1 MTLASSNLN
10 IDLETRMR
18 RERAGDSEYIT
29 EGIYDQLKINEAGGG
44 KLPFLEG
51 GGEGVVSD
59 FTSTGVTLFQLTKL
73 SQGQISTPLSVYR
86 LFTRLFTFVHFR
98 GSYYRGV

>member
-44 KLPFLEG
+44 IRPVSYTHLTLP
-51 GGEGVVSD
+51 
-59 FTSTGVTLFQLTKL
+59 TKR
-73 SQGQISTPLSVYR
+73 IV
-86 LFTRLFTFVHFR
+86 
-98 GSYYRGV
+98 

>member
-51 GGEGVVSD
+51 GGDGIRLHIDRCHPFSIDKAFTGSNQYPSLSLQTFYKVVYICA
-59 FTSTGVTLFQLTKL
+59 L
-73 SQGQISTPLSVYR
+73 
-86 LFTRLFTFVHFR
+86 
-98 GSYYRGV
+98 

>member
-44 KLPFLEG
+44 KLLFLGGWGGWYQTSHRQVSPF
-51 GGEGVVSD
+51 
-59 FTSTGVTLFQLTKL
+59 FN
-73 SQGQISTPLSVYR
+73 
-86 LFTRLFTFVHFR
+86 
-98 GSYYRGV
+98 

>member
-51 GGEGVVSD
+51 GGGGVVSD

>member
-44 KLPFLEG
+44 KLLFLEG
-51 GGEGVVSD
+51 GGGVGGIRLHIDRCHPFSID
-59 FTSTGVTLFQLTKL
+59 KAFTGSIQYPSL
-73 SQGQISTPLSVYR
+73 SLQTFYKVVYICA
-86 LFTRLFTFVHFR
+86 L
-98 GSYYRGV
+98 

>member
-1 MTLASSNLN
+1 M
-10 IDLETRMR
+10 
-18 RERAGDSEYIT
+18 
-29 EGIYDQLKINEAGGG
+29 
-44 KLPFLEG
+44 
-51 GGEGVVSD
+51 VSD

-73 SQGQISTPLSVYR
+73 SQGQFSTPLSVYR

>member
-44 KLPFLEG
+44 KLPVLEG
-51 GGEGVVSD
+51 GGG
-59 FTSTGVTLFQLTKL
+59 G
-73 SQGQISTPLSVYR
+73 G
-86 LFTRLFTFVHFR
+86 
-98 GSYYRGV
+98 

>member
-51 GGEGVVSD
+51 GGGWYQTSHRQVSP
-59 FTSTGVTLFQLTKL
+59 FFN
-73 SQGQISTPLSVYR
+73 
-86 LFTRLFTFVHFR
+86 
-98 GSYYRGV
+98 

>member
-44 KLPFLEG
+44 KLLFWGGVG
-51 GGEGVVSD
+51 GGGWYQTSHRQVSP
-59 FTSTGVTLFQLTKL
+59 FFN
-73 SQGQISTPLSVYR
+73 
-86 LFTRLFTFVHFR
+86 
-98 GSYYRGV
+98 

>member
-44 KLPFLEG
+44 KLLFLG
-51 GGEGVVSD
+51 GGGWYQTSHRQVSP
-59 FTSTGVTLFQLTKL
+59 FFN
-73 SQGQISTPLSVYR
+73 
-86 LFTRLFTFVHFR
+86 
-98 GSYYRGV
+98 

>member
-44 KLPFLEG
+44 KLLFFWG
-51 GGEGVVSD
+51 GGVVSD

>member
-44 KLPFLEG
+44 KLLFWGGWG
-51 GGEGVVSD
+51 GGWYQTSHRQVSP
-59 FTSTGVTLFQLTKL
+59 FFN
-73 SQGQISTPLSVYR
+73 
-86 LFTRLFTFVHFR
+86 
-98 GSYYRGV
+98 

>member
-44 KLPFLEG
+44 IRLHIDRCHPF
-51 GGEGVVSD
+51 SID
-59 FTSTGVTLFQLTKL
+59 KAFTGSNQY
-73 SQGQISTPLSVYR
+73 PLS
-86 LFTRLFTFVHFR
+86 LIHI
-98 GSYYRGV
+98 

>member
-29 EGIYDQLKINEAGGG
+29 EGIYDQLKTNEAGGG
-44 KLPFLEG
+44 KLLFLERG
-51 GGEGVVSD
+51 GGGWYQTSHRQVSP
-59 FTSTGVTLFQLTKL
+59 FFN
-73 SQGQISTPLSVYR
+73 
-86 LFTRLFTFVHFR
+86 
-98 GSYYRGV
+98 

>member
-44 KLPFLEG
+44 KLLFLG
-51 GGEGVVSD
+51 GGGGGWYQTSHRQVSP
-59 FTSTGVTLFQLTKL
+59 FFN
-73 SQGQISTPLSVYR
+73 
-86 LFTRLFTFVHFR
+86 
-98 GSYYRGV
+98 

>member
-44 KLPFLEG
+44 KLLFLGGWG
-51 GGEGVVSD
+51 GGGWYQTSHRQVSP
-59 FTSTGVTLFQLTKL
+59 FFN
-73 SQGQISTPLSVYR
+73 
-86 LFTRLFTFVHFR
+86 
-98 GSYYRGV
+98 

>member
-44 KLPFLEG
+44 KLLFLG
-51 GGEGVVSD
+51 GGWYQTSHRQVSP
-59 FTSTGVTLFQLTKL
+59 FFN
-73 SQGQISTPLSVYR
+73 
-86 LFTRLFTFVHFR
+86 
-98 GSYYRGV
+98 

>member
-10 IDLETRMR
+10 IDLEARMR

-29 EGIYDQLKINEAGGG
+29 EGIYDQLKTNEAGGG
-44 KLPFLEG
+44 KLLFLERG
-51 GGEGVVSD
+51 GGVVSD

>member
-1 MTLASSNLN
+1 
-10 IDLETRMR
+10 MR

-29 EGIYDQLKINEAGGG
+29 EGSYDQLKTNEAGGG
-44 KLPFLEG
+44 KLLFLERG
-51 GGEGVVSD
+51 GGGVVSD